1 MNIFEIL
8 KSVDN
13 HATLDVNVFMQR
25 YFEMYDWFEDPSET
39 LTYFDYDG
47 YYILHKWDTRYG
59 AEYLWTIR
67 DSSGNFHYHSG
78 SVRSNKV

>member
-25 YFEMYDWFEDPSET
+25 YFEMYDWFEDPS
-39 LTYFDYDG
+39 
-47 YYILHKWDTRYG
+47 
-59 AEYLWTIR
+59 
-67 DSSGNFHYHSG
+67 
-78 SVRSNKV
+78 